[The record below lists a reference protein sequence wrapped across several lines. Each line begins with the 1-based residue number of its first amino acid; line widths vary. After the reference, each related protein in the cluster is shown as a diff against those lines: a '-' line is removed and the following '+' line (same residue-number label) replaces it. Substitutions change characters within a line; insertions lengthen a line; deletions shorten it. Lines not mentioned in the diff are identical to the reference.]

1 MSEKH
6 QVLIV
11 GGGTGGLTVA
21 SQLLEREDA
30 PEVAVIEPSDTH
42 YYQPLWTLIGAGV
55 FPKEE
60 SARPMADVMP
70 KGATWIQDAA
80 ASFDP
85 ENNTV
90 TTEGGDTYEYDV
102 LVVAPG
108 LQINWDAIPGL
119 AESVGKPGSGVV
131 SNYDY
136 ETCEATWEA
145 IQQVPK
151 GGTALFTE
159 PTMGVKCG
167 GAPQKI
173 MYLTDDA
180 LRRRGVREGSR
191 IAFMKAKGKL
201 FSSKPYEETLYDVV
215 ERKGIEV
222 NLMTELI
229 ELRPDQKQAVF
240 RHLETGEEQTIDYD
254 MIHVVPPM
262 SALDAVAESPLAD
275 DSGFVDVDPGT
286 LRHTRYENVFALGDS
301 SNLPTSKTGAAIR
314 KQAPVLVDHLMAS
327 IHHTTPVNGTY
338 NGYTSCPLVT
348 GYGKLVLA
356 EFDYD
361 KEPDESFPFDQTKER
376 YSMYALKAYGL
387 PRMYWN
393 GMLKG
398 RM

>member
-1 MSEKH
+1 MTDTH

-21 SQLLEREDA
+21 SQLLSRDDA

-42 YYQPLWTLIGAGV
+42 YYQPLWTLVGGGV

-60 SARPMADVMP
+60 SARPMGNVMP
-70 KGATWIQDAA
+70 KDATWIQDAA
-80 ASFDP
+80 AEVDP
-85 ENNTV
+85 ESATV
-90 TTEGGDTYEYDV
+90 TTRSGDTYGYDY
-102 LVVAPG
+102 LVMAAG
-108 LQINWDAIPGL
+108 LQLNWDGIPGL
-119 AESVGKPGSGVV
+119 AESVGQSGTGVV
-131 SNYDY
+131 SNYSYD
-136 ETCEATWEA
+136 TCETTWDA
-145 IQQVPK
+145 IQDFPK

-173 MYLTDDA
+173 MYLADDA
-180 LRRRGVREGSR
+180 FRRQGVRDGSR
-191 IAFMKAKGKL
+191 IAFMKAKGSL
-201 FSSKPYEETLYDVV
+201 FSSPPYEETLYEVV
-215 ERKGIEV
+215 ERKGIEL
-222 NLMTELI
+222 NLMTELTA
-229 ELRPDQKQAVF
+229 LDPSSKQATF
-240 RHLETGEEQTIDYD
+240 RHLESGEEMTIDYD

-262 SALDAVAESPLAD
+262 QAPDFIAESPLSGED
-275 DSGFVDVDPGT
+275 GFVSVDPGT
-286 LRHTRYENVFALGDS
+286 LQHTKYENVFGLGDN

-314 KQAPVLVDHLMAS
+314 KQAPVLVDHLTATMNQ
-327 IHHTTPVNGTY
+327 TTPINGTY
-338 NGYTSCPLVT
+338 SGYTSCPLVT

-361 KEPDESFPFDQTKER
+361 KEPEESFPFDQTEER

>member
-1 MSEKH
+1 MTDSH
-6 QVLIV
+6 QVLVV

-21 SQLLEREDA
+21 SQLLTRDNA
-30 PEVAVIEPSDTH
+30 PDVAVIEPSDTH
-42 YYQPLWTLIGAGV
+42 YYQPLWTLVGGGV

-60 SARPMADVMP
+60 SARPMKQVMP

-80 ASFDP
+80 AEIDP

-90 TTEGGDTYEYDV
+90 TTQSGDTFGYEF
-102 LVVAPG
+102 LVMAAG
-108 LQINWDAIPGL
+108 LQLNWDGIPGL
-119 AESVGKPGSGVV
+119 ADSVGQPGTGVV
-131 SNYDY
+131 SNYSYD
-136 ETCEATWEA
+136 TCESTWDA
-145 IQQVPK
+145 IQDFPQ

-173 MYLTDDA
+173 MYLSDDA
-180 LRRRGVREGSR
+180 FRRQGVREGSR
-191 IAFMKAKGKL
+191 IAFMKAKGSL
-201 FSSKPYEETLYDVV
+201 FSSRPYEETLYEVV
-215 ERKGIEV
+215 ERKGIEL
-222 NLMTELI
+222 NLMTELTAL
-229 ELRPDQKQAVF
+229 EPSSKQATF
-240 RHLETGEEQTIDYD
+240 QHLESGEEMTIDYD

-262 SALDAVAESPLAD
+262 QAPDFIVESPLSD
-275 DSGFVDVDPGT
+275 EEGFVSVDPGT
-286 LRHTRYENVFALGDS
+286 LQHTEYDNVFGLGDN

-314 KQAPVLVDHLMAS
+314 KQAPVLVDHLTATMNGTEPS
-327 IHHTTPVNGTY
+327 NGTY
-338 NGYTSCPLVT
+338 SGYTSCPLVT

-356 EFDYD
+356 EFDYNKD
-361 KEPDESFPFDQTKER
+361 PEESFPFDQTQER

>member
-1 MSEKH
+1 MSDKH

-60 SARPMADVMP
+60 SARPMAEVMP
-70 KGATWIQDAA
+70 QGATWIQDAA

-90 TTEGGDTYEYDV
+90 TTESGTTYEYDY
-102 LVVAPG
+102 LVMAAG

-119 AESVGKPGSGVV
+119 AESVGQPGTGVV
-131 SNYDY
+131 SNYSYD
-136 ETCEATWEA
+136 TCETTWEA
-145 IQQVPK
+145 IQEVPK

-159 PTMGVKCG
+159 PSMGVKCG

-180 LRRRGVREGSR
+180 LRRRDAREGSR
-191 IAFMKAKGKL
+191 IAFMKAKGSL
-201 FSSKPYEETLYDVV
+201 FSSPPYEETLYEVV
-215 ERKGIEV
+215 DRKGIEL
-222 NLMTELI
+222 NLMTELT
-229 ELRPDQKQAVF
+229 ELRPDRRQAVF
-240 RHLETGEEQTIDYD
+240 THLETGEETTIEYD

-262 SALDAVAESPLAD
+262 GALDAIADSPLAD
-275 DSGFVDVDPGT
+275 EDGFVDVDPGT
-286 LRHTRYENVFALGDS
+286 LQHTQYANVFALGDN

-314 KQAPVLVDHLMAS
+314 KQAPVLVDQLMAT
-327 IHHTTPVNGTY
+327 IKHTTPVNGTY

-361 KEPDESFPFDQTKER
+361 KEPDESFPFDQTQER
-376 YSMYALKAYGL
+376 YSMYALKAYAL

>member
-1 MSEKH
+1 MSDKH

-30 PEVAVIEPSDTH
+30 PEVAVIDPSDTH

-60 SARPMADVMP
+60 SARPMAEVMP
-70 KGATWIQDAA
+70 EGATWIQDAA

-90 TTEGGDTYEYDV
+90 TTESGTTYEYDY
-102 LVVAPG
+102 LVMAAG

-119 AESVGKPGSGVV
+119 AESVGQPGTGVV
-131 SNYDY
+131 SNYSYD
-136 ETCEATWEA
+136 TCETTWEA
-145 IQQVPK
+145 IQEVPK

-159 PTMGVKCG
+159 PSMGVKCG

-180 LRRRGVREGSR
+180 LRRRDAREGSR
-191 IAFMKAKGKL
+191 IAFMKAKGSL
-201 FSSKPYEETLYDVV
+201 FSSPPYEETLYEVV
-215 ERKGIEV
+215 DRKGIEL
-222 NLMTELI
+222 NLMTELT
-229 ELRPDQKQAVF
+229 ELRPDRRQAVF
-240 RHLETGEEQTIDYD
+240 THLETGEEETIEYD

-262 SALDAVAESPLAD
+262 GALDAIADSPLAD
-275 DSGFVDVDPGT
+275 EDGFVDVDPGT
-286 LRHTRYENVFALGDS
+286 LQHTQYANVFALGDN

-314 KQAPVLVDHLMAS
+314 KQAPVLVDQLMAT
-327 IHHTTPVNGTY
+327 IKHTTPVNGTY

-361 KEPDESFPFDQTKER
+361 KEPDESFPFDQTQER
-376 YSMYALKAYGL
+376 YSMYALKAYAL

>member
-42 YYQPLWTLIGAGV
+42 YYQPLWTLVGGGV

-90 TTEGGDTYEYDV
+90 TTESGDTYEYDY
-102 LVVAPG
+102 LVMAPG

-119 AESVGKPGSGVV
+119 AESVGKPGTGVV

-136 ETCEATWEA
+136 ETCEATWDA

-180 LRRRGVREGSR
+180 LRRRGVREGGR

-201 FSSKPYEETLYDVV
+201 FSSPPYEETLYDVV
-215 ERKGIEV
+215 ERKGIDLH
-222 NLMTELI
+222 LMTELI
-229 ELRPDQKQAVF
+229 ELKPDQKQAVF
-240 RHLETGEEQTIDYD
+240 RHLETGEEETIGYD

-262 SALDAVAESPLAD
+262 SALDVVAESPLAGED
-275 DSGFVDVDPGT
+275 GFVDVDPGT
-286 LRHTRYENVFALGDS
+286 LRHTQYENVFAIGDS

-314 KQAPVLVDHLMAS
+314 KQAPVLVDHLLAQRRG
-327 IHHTTPVNGTY
+327 GTSKKSY
-338 NGYTSCPLVT
+338 DGYSSCPLVT
-348 GYGKLVLA
+348 GYGRLVLA
-356 EFDYD
+356 EFTYD
-361 KEPDESFPFDQTKER
+361 NVYAPTFPVDQTKER
-376 YSMYALKAYGL
+376 WDMYMLKRHIL
-387 PRMYWN
+387 PQMYWH
-393 GMLKG
+393 GMLRG
-398 RM
+398 LA